1 MINKKWLVVL
11 FFFLTLFSLSL
22 SNASSEDQIS
32 QKIKDL
38 HQRLNKAEEKG
49 YIEDELIVSFKPSYA
64 QALASLKHE
73 DALQEVSLKLKLLK
87 IGVKSIKKIGNSS
100 QFFLIKLDKEVETLE
115 SAKSKL
121 MKLPEVEYVEPNYI
135 YKLQGTVPN
144 DFYNFDLWALQK
156 IQAPQ
161 AWDIAKGSNEVIVA
175 VIDSGVDYTHED
187 LAPNMWINKREI
199 PDNGIDDDGNGYVDD
214 VYGIAPGYSQVVK
227 NIKIS
232 DPMDV
237 LGHGTHVAGIIGAVG
252 NNGKGIVG
260 VNWNVKIL
268 SCMAAK
274 PPTGFLYLADTLE
287 CYEYIASLKDRGE
300 NIKVI
305 NASYGGPYYSY
316 HEFSA
321 IQRLRDR
328 GILFVAAAGNEG
340 NNNDISPE
348 YPCNYNLDNIIC
360 VVSTDRNDNLSWFS
374 NYGNSTVHV
383 AAPGEQIYSTY
394 PITLKNFN
402 SSFCNNIF
410 FDNFESGTGNWY
422 FNSPAGLSTEYFL
435 SPTHSITDSVEGD
448 YPDNATI
455 TIVSRYIDLSPY
467 KSVKL
472 YGYFS
477 IMPYLSDGDSVSF
490 IVGIDSFTKY
500 GIMLQ
505 QNGEDF
511 DALGLKGKWTSWVYY
526 IPREVRKYN
535 VQLAFKLEP
544 NDDGLTDDGIYWD
557 NIGICAVSWATN
569 KYEPLQGTSMATPF
583 VSGLAALI
591 WSKEPNLS
599 YLDVKNRILSTV
611 DVLPQLSGKVKT
623 SGRINAYRALLGST
637 CTPPFTDIPCDFPA
651 INEITWAKN
660 RGITKGYPDGTYRP
674 YEPVKRDAM
683 AAFIVRAL
691 FGDNPTCQGGVPCES
706 TQPYFKDVD
715 QSQPFFRHIQKLY
728 EAGITKGWP
737 DGTYRPYENIRRDA
751 MAAFL
756 IRALGYGDNPICS
769 GGVPC
774 ENTQPYFMDVAPTH
788 PFYKH
793 IQKLKELGITT
804 GCRQDPPMYCPDSYV
819 TRDAMAVFLYRAFS
833 NK

>member
-1 MINKKWLVVL
+1 MVNKKWLVVL
-11 FFFLTLFSLSL
+11 FFFLALFSLSL

-32 QKIKDL
+32 QKIKNL
-38 HQRLNKAEEKG
+38 HQRLKKAEEKG

-161 AWDIAKGSNEVIVA
+161 AWDIATGSNEVIVA

-237 LGHGTHVAGIIGAVG
+237 HGHGTHVAGIIGAVG
-252 NNGKGIVG
+252 NNEKGIVG

-268 SCMAAK
+268 SCMAAL
-274 PPTGFLYLADTLE
+274 PLIGSLSLANTLE
-287 CYEYIASLKDRGE
+287 CYEYIASLKYRGE

-305 NASYGGPYYSY
+305 NASYGGPYSY
-316 HEFSA
+316 AEFSA

-328 GILFVAAAGNEG
+328 GILLVAAAGNNG
-340 NNNDISPE
+340 KNNDVSPL

-360 VVSTDRNDNLSWFS
+360 VASTDRNDNLSWFS

-394 PITLKNFN
+394 PITYENFN
-402 SSFCNNIF
+402 PSNCNNIF

-422 FNSPAGLSTEYFL
+422 FGPPAGLSTKYSL
-435 SPTHSITDSVEGD
+435 SPNNSITESVSGN

-455 TIVSRYIDLSPY
+455 LIISKPFYML
-467 KSVKL
+467 L
-472 YGYFS
+472 YYRNQKIFGYFS
-477 IMPYLSDGDSVSF
+477 FRAYLQPGDIGAVFFGADDFNKLFIPWIMDGNIINLLKWRDKWVSLSF
-490 IVGIDSFTKY
+490 
-500 GIMLQ
+500 
-505 QNGEDF
+505 
-511 DALGLKGKWTSWVYY
+511 Y
-526 IPREVRKYN
+526 IPKDLRKDTS
-535 VQLAFKLEP
+535 QLMLALISD
-544 NDDGLTDDGIYWD
+544 DDGLTDDGIYWD
-557 NIGICAVSWATN
+557 NIGICAVSWSTN
-569 KYEPLQGTSMATPF
+569 KYASMSGTSMATPF

-611 DVLPQLSGKVKT
+611 DVLPQLSRKVKT

-637 CTPPFTDIPCDFPA
+637 CNPPFTDIACDFWA

-691 FGDNPTCQGGVPCES
+691 FSDNPTCQGGVPCES

-728 EAGITKGWP
+728 EAGITKGYP

-774 ENTQPYFMDVAPTH
+774 GNTPPYFMDVAPTH

-793 IQKLKELGITT
+793 IQKFKELGITG

>member
-1 MINKKWLVVL
+1 MVNKKWLVVL
-11 FFFLTLFSLSL
+11 ILCLALFSFSL

-32 QKIKDL
+32 EKIKNL
-38 HQRLNKAEEKG
+38 HQGLKKAKEKG
-49 YIEDELIVSFKPSYA
+49 YIEDELIVSFTSSYA

-73 DALQEVSLKLKLLK
+73 DALREVSLKLKLLK

-161 AWDIAKGSNEVIVA
+161 AWNIAKGSNEVIVA

-187 LAPNMWINKREI
+187 LAPNMWVNKREI

-214 VYGIAPGYSQVVK
+214 VYGIAPGYSL
-227 NIKIS
+227 IDEDLKIS

-268 SCMAAK
+268 SCMAAV
-274 PPTGFLYLADTLE
+274 PLIGFLYLAGTLE

-305 NASYGGPYYSY
+305 NVSYGSPYYSY

-321 IQRLRDR
+321 IQRLRDK
-328 GILFVAAAGNEG
+328 GILLVAGAGNNG
-340 NNNDISPE
+340 KNNDVSPD

-360 VVSTDRNDNLSWFS
+360 VASTDRNANLSRFS

-410 FDNFESGTGNWY
+410 FDNFEAGTGNWY
-422 FNSPAGLSTEYFL
+422 FGPAAGLSTKYSL
-435 SPTHSITDSVEGD
+435 TPTHSITDSVDGN

-467 KSVKL
+467 KSEKL
-472 YGYFS
+472 YGF
-477 IMPYLSDGDSVSF
+477 F
-490 IVGIDSFTKY
+490 F
-500 GIMLQ
+500 
-505 QNGEDF
+505 NH
-511 DALGLKGKWTSWVYY
+511 
-526 IPREVRKYN
+526 
-535 VQLAFKLEP
+535 
-544 NDDGLTDDGIYWD
+544 
-557 NIGICAVSWATN
+557 
-569 KYEPLQGTSMATPF
+569 
-583 VSGLAALI
+583 
-591 WSKEPNLS
+591 
-599 YLDVKNRILSTV
+599 
-611 DVLPQLSGKVKT
+611 
-623 SGRINAYRALLGST
+623 
-637 CTPPFTDIPCDFPA
+637 
-651 INEITWAKN
+651 
-660 RGITKGYPDGTYRP
+660 
-674 YEPVKRDAM
+674 
-683 AAFIVRAL
+683 AL
-691 FGDNPTCQGGVPCES
+691 F
-706 TQPYFKDVD
+706 K
-715 QSQPFFRHIQKLY
+715 
-728 EAGITKGWP
+728 
-737 DGTYRPYENIRRDA
+737 RR
-751 MAAFL
+751 
-756 IRALGYGDNPICS
+756 
-769 GGVPC
+769 
-774 ENTQPYFMDVAPTH
+774 
-788 PFYKH
+788 
-793 IQKLKELGITT
+793 
-804 GCRQDPPMYCPDSYV
+804 
-819 TRDAMAVFLYRAFS
+819 
-833 NK
+833 